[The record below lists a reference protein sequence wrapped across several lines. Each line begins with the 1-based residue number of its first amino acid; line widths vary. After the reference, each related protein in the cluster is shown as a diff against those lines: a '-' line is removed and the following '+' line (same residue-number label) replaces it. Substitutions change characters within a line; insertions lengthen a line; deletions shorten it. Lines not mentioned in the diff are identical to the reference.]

1 MQKLIFQL
9 RQRLT
14 PHQFI
19 ILSSVIVGLASG
31 IVAVTLKYFVHSIYR
46 IFIAE
51 RIAHQSASILIFP
64 FIGLTLT
71 VLFTV
76 YLLKGNLD
84 RGIPNVLYE
93 IAKKSGFVK
102 RHKIYSQVITSAVT
116 VGFGGSAGLEGP
128 IVVTGSAIGSNIATA
143 LQWGYKDRILLLG
156 CGAAAGIAAVFNAP
170 IAGMMFAL
178 EILIADISVSF
189 FAPLAIAAAS
199 GMLCSTIAFHEEPL
213 FNFKLQQHFDYTN
226 VPFYFLLAIFTAF
239 VSLYYVEIVHIVE
252 SFFEKL
258 GSRRYAKLI
267 VGGIILTGLI
277 YTTPTLFGEGYAA
290 IKQIAEGN
298 TSVQNFEPLNY
309 TRWSSWFHVNKEWTI
324 VIIIF
329 FTMLLKA
336 VATTVTLSAGGNGG
350 NFAPSLFVGA
360 HAGFLFARVGN
371 LLHIHN
377 FPESN
382 FTMVGMAGVLSGVMY
397 APLTA
402 IFLIAEITGGY
413 DLIIPLMIVSS
424 ISFAVAKHSEPH
436 SMETRKLANK
446 GEIFTQDRDQNILLQ
461 LKLDTLIE
469 TDIKSVFINQNLGDL
484 VTVIAHSHRNIF
496 AVTDTENNFAGII
509 TLDDVREIMFQP
521 DLYNI
526 IKVKQLMH
534 SAPSILKVTDT
545 MSTVVAQFENS
556 DTWNLPVVDVDGK
569 YIGFVSKSTVFSQYR
584 NKLIG
589 FS

>member
-1 MQKLIFQL
+1 MQSLIIKL

-14 PHQFI
+14 SHQFI

-31 IVAVTLKYFVHSIYR
+31 IVAIALKFFVHSIYR

-51 RIAHQSASILIFP
+51 KIAQQSAALLIYP
-64 FIGLTLT
+64 IIGLTLT
-71 VLFTV
+71 VLITV
-76 YLLKGNLD
+76 YFLKGNME
-84 RGIPNVLYE
+84 RGIPNILYE

-102 RHKIYSQVITSAVT
+102 RHKIYSQVITSALT

-128 IVVTGSAIGSNIATA
+128 IVVTGSAIGSNIAVA

-178 EILIADISVSF
+178 EILIADISVTS

-213 FNFKLQQHFDYTN
+213 FHFKLQQHFDYTN
-226 VPFYFLLAIFTAF
+226 VPFYFLLAVFTAF
-239 VSLYYVEIVHIVE
+239 VSLYYVKIVHLVE
-252 SFFEKL
+252 TFFEMF
-258 GSRRYAKLI
+258 GSRRYMKLI
-267 VGGIILTGLI
+267 VGGVILTGLI
-277 YTTPTLFGEGYAA
+277 YMTPTLFGEGYAA
-290 IKQIAEGN
+290 VKQIAEDN
-298 TSVQNFEPLNY
+298 TSVKNFEPLNY
-309 TRWSSWFHVNKEWTI
+309 TRWSGWFRVNKEWSI
-324 VIIIF
+324 VMIVF

-424 ISFAVAKHSEPH
+424 ISFAVAKHFEPH
-436 SMETRKLANK
+436 SMETRKLATK
-446 GEIFTQDRDQNILLQ
+446 GEIFTQNRDQNILLQ
-461 LKLDTLIE
+461 LNLDTLIE
-469 TDIKSVFINQNLGDL
+469 TDIKSIFVDQNLGDL
-484 VTVIAHSHRNIF
+484 VTVISQSHRNIF
-496 AVTDTENNFAGII
+496 AVTDIENNFVGII
-509 TLDDVREIMFQP
+509 TLDAVREIMFQP

-526 IKVKQLMH
+526 ITVKQLTH
-534 SAPSILKVTDT
+534 SATSILKVTDP
-545 MSTVVAQFENS
+545 MSTVMAQFENT
-556 DTWNLPVVDVDGK
+556 DAWNLPVIDAEGK
-569 YIGFVSKSTVFSQYR
+569 YIGFLSKSSVFSQYR
-584 NKLIG
+584 DKLIG